1 MAVAAG
7 GDEPDEPAGEE
18 VLLVDGTTTGLLTPP
33 PPPPLPPPPPPLLPL
48 PPLEFG
54 VFILLIELL
63 DVEVLAAGA
72 MAGPADGAKPTFGPG
87 MF

>member
-7 GDEPDEPAGEE
+7 GDEPDEPEGDE

-33 PPPPLPPPPPPLLPL
+33 LPPAPPPPLPP

-63 DVEVLAAGA
+63 DVEVLVAGA